1 LAQVAILAQVSCSNQ
16 LCWLFRYFQ
25 FVGKVH
31 VRIMAVLWCQNNR
44 SDACRDR
51 QQNCITQSPF
61 EPCFCEDGYGCQDTR
76 RMADH
81 FGYKY
86 EYTCCPGYDGFE
98 CGSFSQEN
106 FHRLAIIGLSSLAL
120 GLCGVLV
127 ASARPKCQRRSG
139 AACLSPEDRAVE
151 SAPVV
156 RDGERLHREVP
167 EAWWCV
173 TKADLQQFRR
183 LVWHAVQE
191 HRITPTESDP
201 FDASDDRIGPTMHTV
216 NGQFIRPVTLSAGK
230 VSWALMLHP
239 EGLPCD
245 LFITHGWEEGVFE
258 FCDNVMNSW
267 PVGAKHAYLC
277 ILSNPQNLDISALVS
292 TPTDSPFAKALASAT
307 RMLAV
312 PNRTC
317 SIYSR
322 TWCAYEA
329 YLAYSWH
336 KDIYTARPPVR
347 NFWPAVVGIGCLSL
361 SGAGAFCI
369 ILAFQSALSQGVIHQ
384 APQALS
390 LILAFFYAFFRKRPE
405 SISLRVIIWM
415 ISITS
420 GAYGAHQ
427 ITKRPHYVTAW
438 LAFVVM
444 FLAPI
449 ALESDHLRTSAAAV
463 ATRQFQNGFTGHIRD
478 AKCTVPADGEAIRRE
493 IRLSFRENFVDKN
506 VRDIMRVGMVTKHL
520 REVEELV
527 GPLADVSVWGFGTAS
542 IGLIWLVLTA
552 QQLEGGWCGGATS
565 WQIWLVL
572 LEGLCWAAVVARLP
586 PDRVAFA
593 TGSVTL
599 VFGAIGVG
607 LFEMAL
613 TNDMCTSNYITAAFI
628 GPVILAMS
636 IAGPAS
642 VARVTPFGPLLVRS
656 VFGFDLW
663 IKPDFLALEAEAQQS
678 MPPQPARDV

>member
-1 LAQVAILAQVSCSNQ
+1 MPFRSHFGSSSYGSSYMLEISCSGCAGISS
-16 LCWLFRYFQ
+16 LLVKRML
-25 FVGKVH
+25 
-31 VRIMAVLWCQNNR
+31 IICQSNR
-44 SDACRDR
+44 SDLCRDR
-51 QQNCITQSPF
+51 QENCITQGPF
-61 EPCFCEDGYGCQDTR
+61 EPCFCEDGYGCQDIR
-76 RMADH
+76 RTADH
-81 FGYKY
+81 FGYTY

-98 CGSFSQEN
+98 CGAFSQDN
-106 FHRLAIIGLSSLAL
+106 FYRLSIIGLLSLAL
-120 GLCGVLV
+120 GLCGVFV
-127 ASARPKCQRRSG
+127 ASVRPKCGRKSG
-139 AACLSPEDRAVE
+139 AASLSPGDRAVE
-151 SAPVV
+151 SAPTV

-167 EAWWCV
+167 EERWCV
-173 TKADLQQFRR
+173 TKADLRQLRR

-191 HRITPTESDP
+191 HRIIPTESDP
-201 FDASDDRIGPTMHTV
+201 FDASDDRIGPSMHTV
-216 NGQFIRPVTLSAGK
+216 NSQFIRPVTLSAGK

-277 ILSNPQNLDISALVS
+277 ILSNPQNLNISALVS
-292 TPTDSPFAKALASAT
+292 SPTDSPFAKALASAT

-329 YLAYSWH
+329 YLAYSWQ
-336 KDIYTARPPVR
+336 KDIRTARPLVR
-347 NFWPAVVGIGCLSL
+347 DFWADVVGIGFLSL

-369 ILAFQSALSQGVIHQ
+369 ILATQSMFSQDLIYL
-384 APQALS
+384 APQVLS
-390 LILAFFYAFFRKRPE
+390 LILAFFYAFLRKRPG
-405 SISLRVIIWM
+405 SVSLRIVIRLIG
-415 ISITS
+415 ITS
-420 GAYGAHQ
+420 GAYAAHQ
-427 ITKRPHYVTAW
+427 VTKRPHYVTAW
-438 LAFVVM
+438 LAFAVM

-449 ALESDHLRTSAAAV
+449 ALESDRLRTSAAAV
-463 ATRQFQNGFTGHIRD
+463 ATQQLQNGFTGHVRD

-493 IRLSFRENFVDKN
+493 IRLSFKEHFVDKN
-506 VRDIMRVGMVTKHL
+506 VRDIMRMGIVTKHL

-656 VFGFDLW
+656 CLW
-663 IKPDFLALEAEAQQS
+663 
-678 MPPQPARDV
+678 V